1 MCVTGAARSSFHAGP
16 APHTQ
21 ASEASTWLTG
31 SSCLG
36 TSTLVCKTI
45 DLSPRR
51 PTGSLLVGALCGGA
65 VRTARAVTS
74 SLGKL
79 PFGVA
84 TGLVAVPVG
93 SSGCGIAGQGV
104 MPSLAFQTSGLRALD
119 QSCHLQTL
127 TLALI
132 PGSIHLTRPLQSCQ
146 DCLPL
151 VNQVWGRGRRGY
163 RENILKR
170 IHYHTGMALNLSKA
184 REIPGR
190 SWGQCLLEL

>member
-84 TGLVAVPVG
+84 TRLVAVPVG
-93 SSGCGIAGQGV
+93 SSGCGIAGQEV